1 MHLSFDPNCPRD
13 TADMFNHLRAMGK
26 IDEAVQVHVSDVI
39 PATAVAPVP
48 VSTVPVPVAPLGAP
62 TPGVSP
68 TQALAAIMPADA
80 VELDTNGM
88 PWNEAYHSSG
98 RTKTAKNVWKARS
111 GKGPEAKA
119 ALAAHIASQAGGA
132 AVPLVPAPVAE
143 VPVAPATAPVAE
155 VPVAPAAPVAPVPVA
170 PAAVAPVAPAGLPG
184 ALPAAVAPV
193 APAPT
198 YDDFVARFVG
208 MMEPNIASGEP
219 AIIQDAQAVYDALGI
234 TTETMPNLQT
244 DPALLAR
251 AYAYLE
257 QLAA

>member
-1 MHLSFDPNCPRD
+1 MQLSFDPNDPRD
-13 TADMFNHLRAMGK
+13 VADMFNHLRAMGK

-39 PATAVAPVP
+39 PGTAVPSAPAFIAPVP
-48 VSTVPVPVAPLGAP
+48 TVPAPFPVGAP

-68 TQALAAIMPADA
+68 TQALAAIGAPVAADT
-80 VELDTNGM
+80 VELDSNGM

-98 RTKTAKNVWKARS
+98 KTKTAKNVWKARS

-119 ALAAHIASQAGGA
+119 ALAAHMAAQAAPVGA
-132 AVPLVPAPVAE
+132 PAVAPVPVTEVPVAPALVPVAE
-143 VPVAPATAPVAE
+143 VPVAPAV
-155 VPVAPAAPVAPVPVA
+155 
-170 PAAVAPVAPAGLPG
+170 LPG
-184 ALPAAVAPV
+184 ALPAAVAPAPV
-193 APAPT
+193 PAPAT

-234 TTETMPNLQT
+234 TTETMPTLQT
-244 DPALLAR
+244 DPAVLAR

-257 QLAA
+257 QLAAA